1 MLDQSLGRVN
11 WLGQNCVIL
20 VAFATAPGCP
30 TDLRIGTSALFG
42 PNTAEPGAHVSWRSP
57 TEPITLTACGPAGE
71 VAVPLLPKRALSL
84 AQELLTKGVQAIK
97 ADYPG

>member
-1 MLDQSLGRVN
+1 MLDQYLGRVN

-57 TEPITLTACGPAGE
+57 TEPIVLTIYSGDGE
-71 VAVPLLPKRALSL
+71 VDMALSPVRAL
-84 AQELLTKGVQAIK
+84 
-97 ADYPG
+97 